1 MRGLIH
7 LLVAATLWTVCT
19 PSSFAQPSRRYQDRG
34 DSRYHQFGRGTLD
47 RVRADIARAE
57 RSLHYIGPI
66 EMRRFYR
73 VRDGLADFQRR
84 WERGHYDAPA
94 LDQAIS
100 GLQAI
105 VDHSRINPRDRDFL
119 RRDLF
124 QLRDLQHRI
133 ERGGPRR

>member
-7 LLVAATLWTVCT
+7 LLVAAALCAAFT

-47 RVRADIARAE
+47 HVRADIARAE
-57 RSLHYIGPI
+57 RGLHYIGPI

-84 WERGHYDAPA
+84 WERGHYDGAS
-94 LDQAIS
+94 LQQAIS
-100 GLQAI
+100 NLEAI
-105 VDHSRINPRDRDFL
+105 VGHSRINPRDREIL

-124 QLRDLQHRI
+124 QLRDLQRRI
-133 ERGGPRR
+133 EHGGPRR